1 MTRSAALPF
10 TVTRG
15 TDVVSGFNVST
26 TVERTHGLL
35 RVDGGQLVVQWRM
48 TRSTE
53 KVGSEIRTDEE
64 VGEVREAS
72 VSLTA
77 IASCVVRHPWPQWFR
92 KPRLDLTAA
101 DLRAFE
107 SLVGAGG
114 FERRHPAL
122 LTLTLQRSDRLAADE
137 FAADLA
143 LAIAERQLQPPRGV
157 TAAFPRLSER

>member
-1 MTRSAALPF
+1 
-10 TVTRG
+10 VTRG
-15 TDVVSGFNVST
+15 TDVISGLSVST

-35 RVDGGQLVVQWRM
+35 RVDGGLLVVQWRM

-53 KVGSEIRTDEE
+53 KVGTEIRTDEE
-64 VGEVREAS
+64 VGEIQEAA
-72 VSLTA
+72 VPLTA
-77 IASCVVRHPWPQWFR
+77 IAACAVRHPWPQWFR

-107 SLVGAGG
+107 TLVGAGG

-122 LTLTLQRSDRLAADE
+122 LTLTLQRADRLAAEE

-143 LAIAERQLQPPRGV
+143 LAIAERQLHPPRGA